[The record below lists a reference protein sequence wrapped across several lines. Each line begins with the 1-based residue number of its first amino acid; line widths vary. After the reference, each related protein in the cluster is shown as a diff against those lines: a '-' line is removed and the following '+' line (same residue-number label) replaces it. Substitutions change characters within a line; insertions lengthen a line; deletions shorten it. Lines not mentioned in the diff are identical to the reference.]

1 MLLCSRYSGPR
12 SIDVNDSD
20 EKFLS
25 DFLIFLFDIGLPVAL
40 TPFNLMLYVVGKCIY
55 IAHFCCRPTLGSHSR
70 RSDMDHTVLPAI
82 TSMPAFTS

>member
-40 TPFNLMLYVVGKCIY
+40 TPFNLMLCG
-55 IAHFCCRPTLGSHSR
+55 R
-70 RSDMDHTVLPAI
+70 
-82 TSMPAFTS
+82 

>member
-25 DFLIFLFDIGLPVAL
+25 DFLIFLFDIGLP
-40 TPFNLMLYVVGKCIY
+40 
-55 IAHFCCRPTLGSHSR
+55 
-70 RSDMDHTVLPAI
+70 
-82 TSMPAFTS
+82 